1 MKIKKIEQKSE
12 PKTILGKIWNFLW
25 KDESIWS
32 WIVSL
37 VLAFLLVKFIF
48 FPGLSLLLGTSMP
61 LVVVESSSMH
71 HSGSFLGNILG
82 LQDDFEIWW
91 QEKGSWYLEQGIS
104 KLEAEKWPLRTG
116 FEMGDIIL
124 VTKSKNLE
132 IGDIIIF
139 EANQKHPLIH
149 RIVEIKNENNEL
161 VYETKG
167 DNNSGQLTIEK
178 SITRDKIIGKAQ
190 FKIPKLGWVKLG
202 FVKLFQGF

>member
-1 MKIKKIEQKSE
+1 MDMNTKEFKQTAK
-12 PKTILGKIWNFLW
+12 KIWNFLW

>member
-1 MKIKKIEQKSE
+1 MDMNTKEFKQTAK
-12 PKTILGKIWNFLW
+12 KIWNFLW

-82 LQDDFEIWW
+82 LQYDFEIWW